1 MCHFLF
7 VFLFILQHF
16 IEREGE
22 GRNRI
27 YRQKH
32 LPHLHIPPYIH
43 DDVQIYITFLGIW
56 YDRDIS
62 FGHHH
67 SNRHLRQYW
76 NCQILGL
83 VSPLSCF
90 RAETD
95 IKIKFLHPFFPPR
108 SPYFIFIRVK
118 ANIIFMIHRERF
130 GWPVFSPYTMHTWH
144 SSAKSTRLLIHQ
156 QTDWRDWPTTIL
168 CPIMTHNA
176 PAIMFR
182 QNNRCIW
189 AKQMSCLSKTTSA
202 MR

>member
-56 YDRDIS
+56 YDRNIS

-67 SNRHLRQYW
+67 SNRRLRQYW

-90 RAETD
+90 RAKTD
-95 IKIKFLHPFFPPR
+95 IKIKFLHPFFPT
-108 SPYFIFIRVK
+108 K
-118 ANIIFMIHRERF
+118 
-130 GWPVFSPYTMHTWH
+130 PVLHFH
-144 SSAKSTRLLIHQ
+144 SSKGQHHFYDSSRTIRMTCFLTLHYAHLTFICQEYPLSYPPTDRLERL
-156 QTDWRDWPTTIL
+156 TYDNPL
-168 CPIMTHNA
+168 SHNDTQ
-176 PAIMFR
+176 R
-182 QNNRCIW
+182 
-189 AKQMSCLSKTTSA
+189 TSHHV
-202 MR
+202 